1 MTPVTPGT
9 ESAFW
14 TSPAGFTLTY
24 SLAVFS
30 DIDFQVNEGYRRIPH
45 GGIEVGGLLFGRLK
59 PKSASIEAF
68 RMIECAHASGPSFVL
83 SDSDLTRL
91 REQIAAS
98 KNDRDLE
105 GLEVLGWFIA
115 HTRTP
120 LSMTDREAALFDE
133 LFPGPGKIMLLV
145 KPERFKPTRFGFLVR
160 GVNGAVERDATE
172 QAIILPLS
180 SRAARSEGAPL
191 PSIAAPPEVPG
202 EPPSPEAKSE
212 SVETA
217 ANTDLVPISGANAL
231 PSIDEIRRRRSAY
244 FERGGAPLQLPGEV
258 QPSSVRANLRLTLVL
273 FLAAAVGCGAGYWA
287 YLQLPAA
294 TIPLYVQAQPAA
306 LVVSWPPEQTHDCIF
321 AALRIDDE
329 HEVPLSLLQRDAGQA
344 KIPASGNDV
353 KIELIAQHWLRD
365 SRGIVRFVKP
375 ASPAPPKPVEPT
387 PAAAH

>member
-1 MTPVTPGT
+1 MTPATPGT
-9 ESAFW
+9 EHAFW
-14 TSPAGFTLTY
+14 TSPAGFTVTY
-24 SLAVFS
+24 SLTVFHE
-30 DIDFQVNEGYRRIPH
+30 IDFQVNEGYRRIPH

-59 PKSASIEAF
+59 AKSATIEAF

-98 KNDRDLE
+98 KTDRELE
-105 GLEVLGWFIA
+105 GLEAVGWFIA

-120 LSMTDREAALFDE
+120 LSMNDREAALFDE
-133 LFPGPGKIMLLV
+133 LFPGPGKTMLLV
-145 KPERFKPTRFGFLVR
+145 KPERFKPTRFAFLVR
-160 GVNGAVERDATE
+160 GVNGAVDRDATG

-180 SRAARSEGAPL
+180 GRAGSEGAPL
-191 PSIAAPPEVPG
+191 ASISAPPDVPA
-202 EPPSPEAKSE
+202 ELPPPETKTENVAPSAK
-212 SVETA
+212 
-217 ANTDLVPISGANAL
+217 TDLVPVEGANAL

-258 QPSSVRANLRLTLVL
+258 QQPSVRANLRLTLVL
-273 FLAAAVGCGAGYWA
+273 FVAAAIGCGAGYWA
-287 YLQLPAA
+287 YLQLPSA

-306 LVVSWPPEQTHDCIF
+306 LLVSWPPEQTHDCIF

-329 HEVPLSLLQRDAGQA
+329 HEIPLSLLQRDAGQA
-344 KIPASGNDV
+344 RIPASGNDV

-375 ASPAPPKPVEPT
+375 VSQTPAKPVEPT
-387 PAAAH
+387 PAPAAR